1 MDYNVV
7 TNLAGNLGS
16 FSTAFKSYV
25 RKCDSASKRLDKV
38 EEEFD
43 RYKAMSFKEYYL
55 DKHIAKFMD
64 EHATELA
71 AKSEAQREA
80 WINLERTHA
89 EENLRALSEDELE
102 DVKTEYIALTSDSA
116 SLKRLGKVATEREN
130 ILREKENLKKAIR
143 TVRENNQ
150 DYREIIEGEVATI
163 ERRDMAAL
171 RRQIK
176 DAKNDTVLVDKLN
189 KQIAELE
196 EKVAFYR
203 SVLGLLDTFE
213 AELDDVVERNEEVG
227 ELFNVNF
234 EESNEVFRT
243 IANGLARIN
252 EENVKSGEKVD
263 EVVDETK
270 KIAVKV
276 EKRKGRDFVFD
287 LVANADNTFSIV
299 MRKAGF
305 KHAIHDLEATE
316 LTEDFI
322 NKNISD
328 FAKTVASETKFTKQ
342 EILDGQVV
350 IRFNGLV
357 IGLNDKA
364 KDGKYNMAELPSI
377 IAAGLDNLSLP
388 EPEEV
393 VEEEVIEEVT
403 PEEPVVVAAVEE
415 TPVEE
420 EVVEETS
427 AEEVVVEE
435 APAEEVVVEEAPAEE
450 VIVEEAPAEEV
461 VVEEAPA
468 EEVVVEETPAE
479 EVVVEETPAEEV
491 VVEETPAEEV
501 VVEETPAEEVV
512 VEETPVE
519 ETPAVEE
526 VEEED
531 LTEGVEVSEEELTTS
546 EPEVVVTKADKMAKV
561 IASKKTKFGRTR
573 DMAVLAAA
581 GLFGFSLLG
590 ASTLPLAVFAAG
602 VATASSVRGLMTDM
616 KQFVGRKSAYRQL
629 NKLARKFDAEVEYD
643 FDAKRARF
651 VVKDPDTD
659 VIRFI
664 DAHDLGAIEADYG
677 VDVQAELDR
686 IFKNKRRGLSSPKT
700 IEEINFKDF
709 KKVTVSNLEAAYDE
723 FGGMMTPEAEQS
735 FAYRAFSGKKGEKVE
750 KEGPGFGEKISG
762 FFADHN
768 PFKRKD
774 DEDEVELEDE
784 EPAVEET
791 PAEEVVE
798 DVTPVDVDED
808 ELFVVP
814 EGEFDDLDEAEV
826 ISLEEIGDPEE
837 ARRMGL

>member
-80 WINLERTHA
+80 WINLERNHA

-176 DAKNDTVLVDKLN
+176 DAKNDEVLVEKLN

-322 NKNISD
+322 NKNIRD

-377 IAAGLDNLSLP
+377 IAAGLDNLTLP

-393 VEEEVIEEVT
+393 VEEEVVEEVIT
-403 PEEPVVVAAVEE
+403 EEPVVVAAED
-415 TPVEE
+415 TPAEE
-420 EVVEETS
+420 EVVEE
-427 AEEVVVEE
+427 VIVEE
-435 APAEEVVVEEAPAEE
+435 APAEEVVVEETPAEE
-450 VIVEEAPAEEV
+450 VVVEEAPAEEV

-491 VVEETPAEEV
+491 VVEEEAPAEEV
-501 VVEETPAEEVV
+501 VVEEAPAEEVV

-526 VEEED
+526 VEED
-531 LTEGVEVSEEELTTS
+531 LTDGVEVSEEELTTS

-561 IASKKTKFGRTR
+561 IASRKTKFGRTR

-602 VATASSVRGLMTDM
+602 VATASSVMGLMTDM

-629 NKLARKFDAEVEYD
+629 NKLAKKFDAEVEYD
-643 FDAKRARF
+643 FDAKKAKF
-651 VVKDPDTD
+651 VVIDPDTTEKKP
-659 VIRFI
+659 I
-664 DAHDLGAIEADYG
+664 DSHDLAAIEADYG

-774 DEDEVELEDE
+774 DEEEVELEDE
-784 EPAVEET
+784 EPAVEEV
-791 PAEEVVE
+791 AEVVE

>member
-420 EVVEETS
+420 EVVEE
-427 AEEVVVEE
+427 EVT
-435 APAEEVVVEEAPAEE
+435 
-450 VIVEEAPAEEV
+450 
-461 VVEEAPA
+461 
-468 EEVVVEETPAE
+468 EETQ
-479 EVVVEETPAEEV
+479 
-491 VVEETPAEEV
+491 
-501 VVEETPAEEVV
+501 
-512 VEETPVE
+512 
-519 ETPAVEE
+519 
-526 VEEED
+526 ED
-531 LTEGVEVSEEELTTS
+531 IIIENEDDSN
-546 EPEVVVTKADKMAKV
+546 
-561 IASKKTKFGRTR
+561 
-573 DMAVLAAA
+573 
-581 GLFGFSLLG
+581 GL
-590 ASTLPLAVFAAG
+590 
-602 VATASSVRGLMTDM
+602 
-616 KQFVGRKSAYRQL
+616 
-629 NKLARKFDAEVEYD
+629 N
-643 FDAKRARF
+643 
-651 VVKDPDTD
+651 
-659 VIRFI
+659 
-664 DAHDLGAIEADYG
+664 
-677 VDVQAELDR
+677 
-686 IFKNKRRGLSSPKT
+686 
-700 IEEINFKDF
+700 
-709 KKVTVSNLEAAYDE
+709 
-723 FGGMMTPEAEQS
+723 
-735 FAYRAFSGKKGEKVE
+735 
-750 KEGPGFGEKISG
+750 
-762 FFADHN
+762 
-768 PFKRKD
+768 
-774 DEDEVELEDE
+774 
-784 EPAVEET
+784 
-791 PAEEVVE
+791 
-798 DVTPVDVDED
+798 
-808 ELFVVP
+808 
-814 EGEFDDLDEAEV
+814 
-826 ISLEEIGDPEE
+826 
-837 ARRMGL
+837 

>member
-143 TVRENNQ
+143 AVRENNQ

-176 DAKNDTVLVDKLN
+176 DAKNDTVLVEKLN

-305 KHAIHDLEATE
+305 KHAIHDLETTE

-322 NKNISD
+322 NKNIRD

-357 IGLNDKA
+357 IGLNDKS

-377 IAAGLDNLSLP
+377 IAAGLDNLTLP

-393 VEEEVIEEVT
+393 VEEEVVEEEVVEEVT
-403 PEEPVVVAAVEE
+403 PEEPVVVAAVEK
-415 TPVEE
+415 TPAEE
-420 EVVEETS
+420 EVV
-427 AEEVVVEE
+427 
-435 APAEEVVVEEAPAEE
+435 
-450 VIVEEAPAEEV
+450 
-461 VVEEAPA
+461 

-479 EVVVEETPAEEV
+479 EVAVEEETPVEEVAVEETPVEETPAEEV
-491 VVEETPAEEV
+491 VVEE
-501 VVEETPAEEVV
+501 ETPSEEVV

-519 ETPAVEE
+519 ETPTEEVVVEEETPAEEIVVEETPVEETPVEETPAAEE

-561 IASKKTKFGRTR
+561 IASRKTKFGRTR

-602 VATASSVRGLMTDM
+602 VATASSVMGLMTDM

-629 NKLARKFDAEVEYD
+629 NKLAKKFDAEVEYD
-643 FDAKRARF
+643 FDAKTAKF
-651 VVKDPDTD
+651 VVIDPDTTEKKP
-659 VIRFI
+659 I
-664 DAHDLGAIEADYG
+664 DSHDLAAIEADYG

-723 FGGMMTPEAEQS
+723 FGGMMTPEAEKS
-735 FAYRAFSGKKGEKVE
+735 FAYRAFSGKKGERVE

-762 FFADHN
+762 FFSDHN

-784 EPAVEET
+784 EPAVEEV
-791 PAEEVVE
+791 AEVVE

-814 EGEFDDLDEAEV
+814 EGVFDDLDEAEV

>member
-420 EVVEETS
+420 EVIEETP

-450 VIVEEAPAEEV
+450 VI
-461 VVEEAPA
+461 VEEAPA

-561 IASKKTKFGRTR
+561 IASRKTKFGRTR

-590 ASTLPLAVFAAG
+590 ASTLPLAVFAGG
-602 VATASSVRGLMTDM
+602 VATLSSVMGLMTDM

-629 NKLARKFDAEVEYD
+629 NKLAKKFDAEVEYD

-723 FGGMMTPEAEQS
+723 FGGMMTPEAEKS